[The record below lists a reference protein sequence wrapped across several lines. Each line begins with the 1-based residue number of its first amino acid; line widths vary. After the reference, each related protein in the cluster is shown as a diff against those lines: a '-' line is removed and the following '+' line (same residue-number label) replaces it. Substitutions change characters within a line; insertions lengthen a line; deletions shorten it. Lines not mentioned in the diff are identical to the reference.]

1 MLESSDDS
9 MSIVVLEAGAA
20 WPSWLAEYQRLAP
33 NSVVIAQASAE
44 SAESFQARVL
54 SRVAEARSRSD
65 AAHVRIGVLVAAHD
79 PEQKRVELR
88 RRVARSL
95 VEAMAS
101 ASNLDRE
108 LVLAGDSDEL
118 NQSRHELFALA
129 GTLCDELRGKR
140 INVRVR
146 FTSAQSGVMRTVTP
160 SSPDLQELA
169 SKR

>member
-44 SAESFQARVL
+44 PADVFEVRVL
-54 SRVAEARSRSD
+54 HRLAEAKARGESARL
-65 AAHVRIGVLVAAHD
+65 RIGVIVASQQSSEPRAA
-79 PEQKRVELR
+79 LR
-88 RRVARSL
+88 RNVARAL
-95 VEAMAS
+95 ADAMS
-101 ASNLDRE
+101 GQEGE

-118 NQSRHELFALA
+118 NQSRHEVFALA
-129 GTLCDELRGKR
+129 GTLCDELRGQR

-146 FTSAQSGVMRTVTP
+146 FTAAQSGVMRTVTP
-160 SSPDLQELA
+160 SSPDLADLA
-169 SKR
+169 TKR